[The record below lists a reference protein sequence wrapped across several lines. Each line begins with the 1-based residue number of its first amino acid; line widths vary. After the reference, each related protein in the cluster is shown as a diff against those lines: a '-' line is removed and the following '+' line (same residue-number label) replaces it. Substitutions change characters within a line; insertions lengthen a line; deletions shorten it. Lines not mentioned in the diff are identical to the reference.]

1 MLLNTRSIESNVKLK
16 QRDLLKHVI
25 LYILSQI
32 SGKHELILFWLFY
45 QKVVYTYK
53 VIQMFLFEG
62 RQNQFRKL
70 PNCVCNKLKK
80 ICSTQYTTKNTI

>member
-45 QKVVYTYK
+45 QKVVYAYK
-53 VIQMFLFEG
+53 VVQMFLFGG
-62 RQNQFRKL
+62 RQNQFR
-70 PNCVCNKLKK
+70 NYQIVFVTNWKK
-80 ICSTQYTTKNTI
+80 SVAHSTQLKIQ